1 MFFGCVQPCMYYPA
15 KSIADRPELL
25 AEWSAALS
33 SRLHSA
39 AAPTR
44 SVRVVWLV
52 YLGGASKFRSKGY
65 RQTTYE
71 WL

>member
-1 MFFGCVQPCMYYPA
+1 MCRHFDAYYPA
-15 KSIADRPELL
+15 KSSADRPELL
-25 AEWSAALS
+25 AEWCGALS

-44 SVRVVWLV
+44 SVRVVCLV

-65 RQTTYE
+65 RPTTYE